1 MVVKMPA
8 CKIIGLAETIIAEF
22 GNAETEI
29 KKIGI
34 RPGEKIHEVLVSR
47 YEASRVIQRGE
58 WFIILPNRY

>member
-1 MVVKMPA
+1 MSEILKDEGGHKGDRQDFSYGRTQTCAGMVVKMPA

-34 RPGEKIHEVLVSR
+34 RPG
-47 YEASRVIQRGE
+47 
-58 WFIILPNRY
+58 